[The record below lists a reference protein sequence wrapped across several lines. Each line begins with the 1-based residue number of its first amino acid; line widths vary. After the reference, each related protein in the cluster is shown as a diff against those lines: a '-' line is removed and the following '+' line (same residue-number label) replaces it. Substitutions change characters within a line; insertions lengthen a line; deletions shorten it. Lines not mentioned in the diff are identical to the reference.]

1 MKNEQEQLDRNIRD
15 NWFAKIGVQK
25 PYTVFVCIMAILILG
40 VFAFSTMQTD
50 LFPNMNL
57 PYAVVAVTPNSQ
69 YLTETYGRE
78 EFTAYKSGNYEKLVD
93 LAADYMVKN
102 RTLSKDENTL
112 LKSAKTDVSNTL
124 TAAKTSTQSD
134 EDPKANQKAALM
146 GLIAGDQVNPFVKP
160 VAQALLGILT
170 QLDSTVANKGE
181 ESALL
186 MLNYL
191 HVPDNA
197 HLDKLATNILARLS
211 SVNGITN
218 SQTRVMTQSG
228 TVMIILEYSGDATVD
243 TADLVVALNSVNLS
257 DEITYGVR
265 YSQPTIVKMDPSRL
279 PIMSVT
285 VSYNG
290 TENLDE
296 MNTWLEKNV
305 LNRVKSAVGVG
316 SVSTT
321 IQQQGDSAN
330 QNQAWQGTGD
340 KLTTTFSISI
350 NKSSNAVTTEVA
362 ANVIAVL
369 DEIKANNAVD
379 GQYTFDYDITSS
391 QAEYISSSLGSVAE
405 NLVIGGIL
413 AIIILFLFLRSF
425 KMTLAIG
432 ISIPLAL
439 VATFVFMYFLGINL
453 NIVSMAGLALAVGM
467 LVDNSVVV
475 LENIFRLRSK
485 GLSIKDACI
494 KGASQIMMAMLASS
508 LTTICVFFPMFFL
521 EGMIMEIFLDLV
533 WVVILSLMCSFIVA
547 VMFLPGIV
555 STFKIEPKKV
565 KVLAAGQKPSWWQ
578 RFTAATAHIFDNV
591 LRFCINKKWL
601 TLVLAI
607 VLFFGSACLMLING
621 FTLMPNTDEGSFS
634 ITAPLS
640 KTGQDIVKNNQTETE
655 LVQPLYNK
663 IKELLG
669 ADLDQCVIEY
679 TDGSSLSAMLS
690 GNNNPALSIEVK
702 LADRHKITTEAA
714 GDKVYE
720 ALQTFDEVNY
730 DVKKI
735 AVTSSSMTSSL
746 VDSDVSV
753 IVASDL
759 DDLNDAMTSLHDLGM
774 HLKTEFDKVKTELK
788 IKDTTG
794 FENLGVNQLV
804 KYGNKNAMTFTIEAM
819 SNADTNA
826 IQTKLDALLADYTK
840 EHTDLRVVNTGLQ
853 QQMTDAYTSM
863 GTALIVGLLL
873 IYLVMVAIFQSFLMP
888 FIVLICVP
896 LGFTGSFIL
905 LAICSMPLSVP
916 ALIGFLLLMG
926 VVINNGILAVDY
938 TNQARRDGLS
948 VKEAL
953 VAAMHTRMRPIF
965 MTALTTILAMV
976 PMAFGWSFFN
986 VGGSSA
992 LMQPLAVVSIGGL
1005 LFGTVT
1011 TLLVVPA
1018 FYALF
1023 CHDKKAKDQ
1032 TAQPAADTVA
1042 TTPTK

>member
-1 MKNEQEQLDRNIRD
+1 MKNEQEQLDQNIRD

-40 VFAFSTMQTD
+40 IFAFSTMQTD

-57 PYAVVAVTPNSQ
+57 PYAVVAVSPNNE
-69 YLTETYGRE
+69 YLTEKYGNE
-78 EFTAYKSGNYEKLVD
+78 EFAAYQNGNYDDLVGV
-93 LAADYMVKN
+93 AFDYMVKN
-102 RTLSKDENTL
+102 QTLSDAEKNAL
-112 LKSAKTDVSNTL
+112 
-124 TAAKTSTQSD
+124 TSTKLQVEQTLKTVKD
-134 EDPKANQKAALM
+134 NTPDGEDPKANQKAALM
-146 GLIAGDQVNPFVKP
+146 GLMAGEQPNP
-160 VAQALLGILT
+160 VAQTLFVILT
-170 QLDSTVANKGE
+170 QLDNAMDSKGE
-181 ESALL
+181 DSAKLL
-186 MLNYL
+186 LNYL

-197 HLDKLATNILARLS
+197 HLDKLATKILERLS

-228 TVMIILEYSGDATVD
+228 TVMVILEYNNDATVD

-257 DEITYGVR
+257 DENTYGVR
-265 YSQPTIVKMDPSRL
+265 YSQPTIVKMDPSML

-285 VSYNG
+285 VSYTG
-290 TENLDE
+290 TENFDE

-321 IQQQGDSAN
+321 IQQQGESAN

-350 NKSSNAVTTEVA
+350 NKSSNAVTTDVA

-369 DEIKANNAVD
+369 DEIKANNAAED

-391 QAEYISSSLGSVAE
+391 QAEYISASLGSVAE

-439 VATFVFMYFLGINL
+439 VATFVFMYFMGINL

-521 EGMIMEIFLDLV
+521 EGMMMEVFLDLV

-555 STFKIEPKKV
+555 STFKIEPKKA

-578 RFTAATAHIFDNV
+578 RFTTATANVYDRV

-601 TLVLAI
+601 TFVLAL

-621 FTLMPNTDEGSFS
+621 FILMPNTDEGSFS
-634 ITAPLS
+634 VTAPLS
-640 KTGQDIVKNNQTETE
+640 KAGQTLVKNNQAETE
-655 LVQPLYNK
+655 LVQPMYNK
-663 IKELLG
+663 IKEVLG
-669 ADLDQCVIEY
+669 ADLEQCVIEY
-679 TDGSSLSAMLS
+679 TDGSNLSAILS
-690 GNNNPALSIEVK
+690 GNTDPGLSIEVK
-702 LADRHKITTEAA
+702 LTDRHKITTEAA
-714 GDKVYE
+714 GDLVYD
-720 ALQTFDEVNY
+720 ALQTFDTVNY
-730 DVKKI
+730 NVPKI

-746 VDSDVSV
+746 VDNDVSV
-753 IVASDL
+753 VVASDL
-759 DDLNDAMTSLHDLGM
+759 DKLNDAMTSLQDLGK
-774 HLKTEFDKVKTELK
+774 HLAAEFDSVKDELQ
-788 IKDTTG
+788 IKATSG
-794 FENLGVNQLV
+794 YENLGVNQLV
-804 KYGNKNAMTFTIEAM
+804 KYGNKNAMTFTIEAK
-819 SNADTNA
+819 SNANTNA
-826 IQTKLDALLADYTK
+826 IQEKLDTLLADYIKT
-840 EHTDLRVVNTGLQ
+840 HTDLRVVDTGLQ
-853 QQMTDAYTSM
+853 QQMIDAYTSM

-896 LGFTGSFIL
+896 LGFTGSFVL
-905 LAICSMPLSVP
+905 LAICGMPLSVP

-965 MTALTTILAMV
+965 MTALTTVLAMI
-976 PMAFGWSFFN
+976 PMAFGWSIFN

-1023 CHDKKAKDQ
+1023 CRDKKVKEP
-1032 TAQPAADTVA
+1032 TAQAATDTVV
-1042 TTPTK
+1042 TKPTK